1 MDNPCSQASQ
11 RSTSCTCLCG
21 CVCVSHPAPQPTPQ
35 CVPHLRTRCHTRPSY
50 IIQQVLGPLTSSQM
64 ELFLRNP
71 RFVGLKF
78 PDMTRPE
85 TLQKKYMGKLS
96 KRALNFMRV
105 IPNLT

>member
-1 MDNPCSQASQ
+1 MGELVDGQPLFPGESEIDQ
-11 RSTSCTCLCG
+11 LY
-21 CVCVSHPAPQPTPQ
+21 VCVSHPAPQPTPQ
-35 CVPHLRTRCHTRPSY
+35 CVPHSRNRYHTRPSY